1 MILIDVTKEKNLE
14 IALKKYKYKVQ
25 KIKQVEKLREK
36 KEFKKPSVVKRTQ
49 KLKAVYKQKIRREFE
64 Y

>member
-1 MILIDVTKEKNLE
+1 MIVIDVTKEKNLE
-14 IALKKYKYKVQ
+14 VALKKYKYKVQ

-49 KLKAVYKQKIRREFE
+49 KLKAVYKEKIHREFE